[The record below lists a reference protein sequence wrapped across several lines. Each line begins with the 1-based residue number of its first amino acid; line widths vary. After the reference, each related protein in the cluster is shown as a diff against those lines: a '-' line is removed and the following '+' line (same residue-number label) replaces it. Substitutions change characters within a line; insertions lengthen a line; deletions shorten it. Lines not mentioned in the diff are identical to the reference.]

1 MRAIRN
7 SERSERT
14 TPAKERM
21 EHVSDNRQATIDE
34 RCRCFGILFPALLKE
49 GVM

>member
-1 MRAIRN
+1 MRAIGN
-7 SERSERT
+7 SGRITNYPGERM
-14 TPAKERM
+14 M
-21 EHVSDNRQATIDE
+21 EHVSDNRQATKE